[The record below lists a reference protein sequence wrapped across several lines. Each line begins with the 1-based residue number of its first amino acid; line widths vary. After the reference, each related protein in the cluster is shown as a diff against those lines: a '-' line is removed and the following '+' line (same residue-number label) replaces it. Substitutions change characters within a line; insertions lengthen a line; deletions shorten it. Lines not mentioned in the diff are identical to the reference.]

1 MVLMK
6 KFKFLLVAAFLMLGL
21 SANAQFYSVKTNV
34 LGLATGN
41 LNLEL
46 SATAS
51 RKVSIHLPVNYNP
64 FTYNFIADN
73 CKMKNLTVQPGVRY
87 WFTES
92 YMRWFMGFHAIYSRY
107 HVGWK
112 ELSDYRYDG
121 WGVGGGYSV
130 GYSKMLSKRWN
141 FEAELGGSLMW
152 HDFDKY
158 LCKECGSLP
167 DPGHKI
173 NFVPTKLSLAFVYL
187 F

>member
-1 MVLMK
+1 M
-6 KFKFLLVAAFLMLGL
+6 
-21 SANAQFYSVKTNV
+21 Q
-34 LGLATGN
+34 
-41 LNLEL
+41 
-46 SATAS
+46 
-51 RKVSIHLPVNYNP
+51 SIHVTML
-64 FTYNFIADN
+64 DGRN
-73 CKMKNLTVQPGVRY
+73 CLTIV
-87 WFTES
+87 
-92 YMRWFMGFHAIYSRY
+92 MM
-107 HVGWK
+107 VG
-112 ELSDYRYDG
+112 
-121 WGVGGGYSV
+121 GVGGGFSV

>member
-64 FTYNFIADN
+64 LSQTI
-73 CKMKNLTVQPGVRY
+73 VR
-87 WFTES
+87 
-92 YMRWFMGFHAIYSRY
+92 
-107 HVGWK
+107 
-112 ELSDYRYDG
+112 
-121 WGVGGGYSV
+121 
-130 GYSKMLSKRWN
+130 
-141 FEAELGGSLMW
+141 
-152 HDFDKY
+152 
-158 LCKECGSLP
+158 
-167 DPGHKI
+167 
-173 NFVPTKLSLAFVYL
+173 
-187 F
+187 

>member
-46 SATAS
+46 SAS

-121 WGVGGGYSV
+121 WGVGGGFSV